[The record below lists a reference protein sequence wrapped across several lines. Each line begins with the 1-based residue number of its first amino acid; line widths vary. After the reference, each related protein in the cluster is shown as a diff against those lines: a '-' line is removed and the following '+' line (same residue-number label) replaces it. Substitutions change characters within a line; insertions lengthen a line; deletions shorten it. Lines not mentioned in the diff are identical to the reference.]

1 MEVNT
6 PHARIHIVEEGMLLV
21 SPAVFKDYA
30 SQNPDHGSWESV
42 QKRFMKLR
50 VDQKRPDKTNVHR
63 YLVKG
68 ARIQSVVKGILLLDA
83 ARVFSRREETPP
95 VNPHLEASR

>member
-1 MEVNT
+1 MEDNT
-6 PHARIHIVEEGMLLV
+6 PHARIHIVEEGVLLV

-42 QKRFMKLR
+42 QKRFMKLS
-50 VDQKRPDKTNVHR
+50 VHQKRPDGTNVHR

-68 ARIQSVVKGILLLDA
+68 ARRQSVVKGILLLDA
-83 ARVFSRREETPP
+83 ARVFSRREETSP